1 MPNPGSNTYA
11 ALKTLSD
18 HIALE
23 NSNKHDTK
31 ILFFITGKKQKS
43 SGNSKKSSNLDG
55 DLGVEIEPNC
65 LNNPTNPLLPDEAS
79 CGQMYKELLYSLENI
94 NSIQGLG
101 KSPLTSDPFSQVMGN
116 VWKKL
121 FDKIYFRRL
130 ISSFLEFAQG
140 HSRRHR

>member
-1 MPNPGSNTYA
+1 MIKKFYFSSQV
-11 ALKTLSD
+11 K
-18 HIALE
+18 
-23 NSNKHDTK
+23 TK
-31 ILFFITGKKQKS
+31 IHLEILKNGF
-43 SGNSKKSSNLDG
+43 NLDG

-79 CGQMYKELLYSLENI
+79 CGQMYKELLYNLENI

-101 KSPLTSDPFSQVMGN
+101 KSPLTSDPISQVMEN

-130 ISSFLEFAQG
+130 ISSFLEFAQD
-140 HSRRHR
+140 HSRRHG